1 VSEGQRI
8 IVVEDSAT
16 QALKLQLMLEREGFT
31 AVCAYT
37 AEEAMEELNRQLP
50 HLLIVDYHL
59 PGIQG
64 DEFCRQVHLNLSTR
78 SIPILMLTADETA
91 ATELHGLE
99 SGADDFVSKTEDPE
113 ILLLRVHNLLRR
125 SRQSLSI
132 AEMSRPRFRRPRV
145 LVIDD
150 SDTYRETLVH
160 ELHEEGC
167 DVVQVQ
173 TGWDGL
179 DKVAEGEFD
188 CVLVDM
194 VMPELDGVEVCQ
206 ELAKK
211 RNSTESPIVILMVSA
226 YENKEN
232 VARALEAGADDFVG
246 KSTQMSVLR
255 ARLRAL
261 LRRKFLLEENQ
272 RIIEEFKQKEMEA
285 FRATA
290 EKEAAEGRAALA
302 DGLAKANA
310 ELAESNRKLKE
321 AQLHLIQ
328 SEKMAS
334 LGQLVA
340 GIAHEINN
348 PLSFA
353 LSNVFTIQQWLDEVL
368 ADGGNRLTEASALR
382 LDKAR
387 TRTKDSGQGLDR
399 VRDLVLQ
406 LRTFSRLDEGEFK
419 TIDVRE
425 AFESVILFL
434 RHKMGDRITLVRD
447 FAEDNRLS
455 CFAGQLNQV
464 LMNVVA
470 NAVDAIDGPGTI
482 TLATSRQGEMF
493 EISVQD
499 SGKGISAEI
508 RERIFDPFFTTKGV
522 GQGTGLGLAIS
533 YGIVQAHKGR
543 IEVDSDQGTG
553 TRMRILIP
561 VDLQ

>member
-1 VSEGQRI
+1 MSEGQRI